1 VRSARRSRL
10 AARRWDQAAEAL
22 PPRLSAADVRAC
34 REEAE
39 REAGIYHPEVIEV
52 PDGWHTHE
60 LVPGPVPAGFDGARP
75 RLKRHVVWHLSPEFA
90 GTGRPETVGMPRDM
104 LGSYRGA
111 GTSPTYAPG
120 GVIPG
125 ARRESGDYYISPPSK
140 PCPLSSLERRYLA
153 ALKTPPAV
161 LGPPATFEE
170 QVAAIRPE
178 DAWRASGRVSMS

>member
-1 VRSARRSRL
+1 
-10 AARRWDQAAEAL
+10 
-22 PPRLSAADVRAC
+22 VRAC

-52 PDGWHTHE
+52 PDGWHTRE
-60 LVPGPVPAGFDGARP
+60 LVPGPVPAAGRRREAPDEWPARTVELDGARP
-75 RLKRHVVWHLSPEFA
+75 RLRRHVVWHLSPEFA
-90 GTGRPETVGMPRDM
+90 GTGRPETVGMPYVH
-104 LGSYRGA
+104 GGVV
-111 GTSPTYAPG
+111 PG
-120 GVIPG
+120 GTGVWRPPDATG
-125 ARRESGDYYISPPSK
+125 ARRDYYISPPNK

>member
-1 VRSARRSRL
+1 
-10 AARRWDQAAEAL
+10 
-22 PPRLSAADVRAC
+22 
-34 REEAE
+34 
-39 REAGIYHPEVIEV
+39 
-52 PDGWHTHE
+52 
-60 LVPGPVPAGFDGARP
+60 
-75 RLKRHVVWHLSPEFA
+75 
-90 GTGRPETVGMPRDM
+90 M